1 MARNRLLLLTPP
13 LLQPNCPYPAT
24 MHLTGFLEERG
35 FDVHQRDL
43 SVKVA
48 LDVLREYGG
57 EEIEEFI
64 EILQG
69 PLPVEAKRGASGIM
83 DELAMWIRDN
93 VDPDFGF
100 SRYAERIAV
109 AVDDFG
115 EVEKR
120 VRRRGVMDRP
130 LERHL
135 KSAMDEVRPTVVGV
149 TCPFPGTLVAA
160 FKIARWVRRNHP
172 DVRLVLGG
180 GYVSTELREMT
191 DRRPYRYF
199 DDFILDE
206 GYAPLAKMLKPR
218 TRICADDVPSFV
230 KPSYR
235 GIDMSEYF
243 DVVETDN
250 FVTNLWNSGRW
261 HRLIMARGCYW
272 RKCAFCDVRLPYI
285 GCFRMP
291 EAAEV
296 VDAMQELGTQFH
308 FVDEAMPP
316 SLIEGVCREI
326 LKRGFECEWWGN
338 IRFDAAFT
346 PELVKLMAKAGC
358 IAVTGGLECADDRL
372 LKLMNKGITCASA
385 KRVLKRFRSAE
396 IAVHAYLMYAF
407 PTQTEAEALGA
418 LDFVRGLFAENLV
431 QSAFWHRFALTVHS
445 PVAKDPA
452 AFGISVRNPPPAPTR
467 PKGAGVFARN
477 ELAFDEPGAPD
488 WERIGRILRVALYN
502 FQQGRGLDKPASYW
516 SRRVK
521 TVISCDSVQGNLL

>member
-1 MARNRLLLLTPP
+1 
-13 LLQPNCPYPAT
+13 

-69 PLPVEAKRGASGIM
+69 SLPMEAKRGASEII
-83 DELAMWIRDN
+83 DDVALWVRDN
-93 VDPDFGF
+93 VDGDFGF
-100 SRYAERIAV
+100 SRYAEHIAV
-109 AVDDFG
+109 SVNDFG
-115 EVEKR
+115 EIEKR
-120 VRRRGVMDRP
+120 LRRRGVMDRP
-130 LERHL
+130 LERRL
-135 KSAMDEVRPTVVGV
+135 KAVMDEVRPTVVGV
-149 TCPFPGTLVAA
+149 TCPFPGTLIAA
-160 FKIARWVRRNHP
+160 FKIARWIRRHHP

-180 GYVSTELREMT
+180 GYVSTELREMS

-206 GYAPLAKMLKPR
+206 GYAPLA
-218 TRICADDVPSFV
+218 RILDPDTDISKDDIPAFV

-235 GIDMSEYF
+235 GIDMEEYF

-250 FVTNLWNSGRW
+250 SVTNLWNSGRW

-272 RKCAFCDVRLPYI
+272 RKCAFCDVRLEYI

-291 EAAEV
+291 KAVEI
-296 VDAMQELGTQFH
+296 VDAMQELGDRFH

-316 SLIEGVCREI
+316 SLVEGVCREI
-326 LKRGFECEWWGN
+326 LKRGFKCEWWGN
-338 IRFDAAFT
+338 IRFDNAFSSQ
-346 PELVKLMAKAGC
+346 LVHLMAKAGC

-385 KRVLKRFRSAE
+385 KRVLKRFRAAGV
-396 IAVHAYLMYAF
+396 AVHAYLMYAF
-407 PTQTEAEALGA
+407 PTQTEQEALGA
-418 LDFVRGLFAENLV
+418 LDFVRELFCENLI

-445 PVAKDPA
+445 PVAKNPE
-452 AFGISVRNPPPAPTR
+452 AFGIEVCPPPAAPSKPR
-467 PKGAGVFARN
+467 GAGVFARN
-477 ELAFDEPGAPD
+477 EIGFYEKGAPD
-488 WERIGRILRVALYN
+488 WDRIGHVLKVALYN
-502 FQQGRGLDKPASYW
+502 FQMGAGLDKPAAYW
-516 SRRVK
+516 KRRVRRR
-521 TVISCDSVQGNLL
+521 

>member
-1 MARNRLLLLTPP
+1 MAKNRLLLLTPP

-24 MHLTGFLEERG
+24 MHLAGFLGERG

-57 EEIEEFI
+57 EEVDEFI

-69 PLPVEAKRGASGIM
+69 PLPMEAKRGASEII
-83 DELAMWIRDN
+83 DDLALWIRDN
-93 VDPDFGF
+93 VDGDFGF
-100 SRYAERIAV
+100 SRYAEHIAV
-109 AVDDFG
+109 SVDDFG
-115 EVEKR
+115 EIEKR
-120 VRRRGVMDRP
+120 VRKRGVMDRP

-135 KSAMDEVRPTVVGV
+135 KAAMDEVRPTVVGV

-160 FKIARWVRRNHP
+160 FKIARWVKRHCP
-172 DVRLVLGG
+172 GVRLVLGG
-180 GYVSTELREMT
+180 GYVSTELRDMT

-206 GYAPLAKMLKPR
+206 GYAPLAKMLDSS
-218 TRICADDVPSFV
+218 TEISADDVPAFV

-235 GIDMSEYF
+235 GIDMDEYF

-250 FVTNLWNSGRW
+250 FVTNLWNSGKW

-291 EAAEV
+291 KAAEI
-296 VDAMQELGTQFH
+296 VDAMQELGTEFH

-326 LKRGFECEWWGN
+326 LRRGFECEWWGN
-338 IRFDAAFT
+338 IRFDNAFT

-385 KRVLKRFRSAE
+385 KRVLKRFRAAG

-407 PTQTEAEALGA
+407 PTQTENEALGA
-418 LDFVRGLFAENLV
+418 LDFVRGLFADNLV

-445 PVAKDPA
+445 PVARDPA
-452 AFGISVRNPPPAPTR
+452 AFGISIRELPSPPVRPR
-467 PKGAGVFARN
+467 GAGIFARN
-477 ELAFDEPGAPD
+477 ELPFDEPGAPD
-488 WERIGRILRVALYN
+488 WDRIGHVLKVALYN
-502 FQQGRGLDKPASYW
+502 FGQGRGLDKPSSYW
-516 SRRVK
+516 KRRVRR
-521 TVISCDSVQGNLL
+521 IPGARN